1 MGRSDETILVRTIA
15 GEIHRIARHLLC
27 HQEHLHEEGES
38 LHRGTKRLSAEE
50 IVQWEQH
57 VREEE
62 QEEEE
67 AAMSMVE
74 TGGEEAQETDV
85 NSPASTVNS
94 HRCRRLLAI
103 HHKEFIGEDN
113 GDTDDEHCLMAMERY
128 DSGSSSQDGA
138 PPDEEPQERE
148 EEEEVKGTT
157 GRTGEMESDEEDTN
171 LDDDLRQRLVEG
183 RVLPN
188 PEATAAMGG
197 CSNVELGHYMGGY
210 NVNLPPTFV
219 VGYEQTAHS
228 GGVYNRAWS
237 MSFKWL

>member
-1 MGRSDETILVRTIA
+1 MRRNDETILVRTIA

-27 HQEHLHEEGES
+27 HQETLHEEGES
-38 LHRGTKRLSAEE
+38 LHRGTKRLCAEE
-50 IVQWEQH
+50 VVQWEQH

-67 AAMSMVE
+67 EAAMSMVE
-74 TGGEEAQETDV
+74 TGGEDAHETDV

-94 HRCRRLLAI
+94 HRRRRLLAI

-113 GDTDDEHCLMAMERY
+113 GETDDEHCLMAMERY

-148 EEEEVKGTT
+148 EEEVNGTT
-157 GRTGEMESDEEDTN
+157 GRTGETESDEEDTN

-188 PEATAAMGG
+188 PETTAAMGG
-197 CSNVELGHYMGGY
+197 CSNVELEHYMGGY
-210 NVNLPPTFV
+210 SVNLPPTF

-228 GGVYNRAWS
+228 GGVCNRAWS
-237 MSFKWL
+237 MSFKWR